1 MKSISRTSY
10 TVILC
15 LLLCGI
21 VGTSY
26 MLGYQK
32 GGAGAQNTGVVIDYK
47 SIPKE
52 FIVSADQVAQKPTIT
67 TKGVFFG
74 SGGGTKYYG
83 STACANAKRIKPEN
97 YVWFATKEEAE
108 IQGYTRGQC

>member
-1 MKSISRTSY
+1 MKNSSQTSY
-10 TVILC
+10 SIILI
-15 LLLCGI
+15 LVLCGI

-26 MLGYQK
+26 ILGYQK
-32 GGAGAQNTGVVIDYK
+32 GGGGVQNSGVVIDYK

-52 FIVSADQVAQKPTIT
+52 FIVSVSEVAQKPVSI
-67 TKGVFFG
+67 TKGAFFG
-74 SGGGTKYYG
+74 SKRGTKYYG
-83 STACANAKRIKPEN
+83 SDTCANAKRIKPEN

>member
-1 MKSISRTSY
+1 MKSISHTSY
-10 TVILC
+10 TVIVS
-15 LLLCGI
+15 LLLCAI

-32 GGAGAQNTGVVIDYK
+32 GGGGAQNTGVVIDYK

-52 FIVSADQVAQKPTIT
+52 FVVSADQVVEKPNTA
-67 TKGVFFG
+67 TKGAFFG

-83 STACANAKRIKPEN
+83 STGCANAKRIKPEN